1 MKNIFLLKIF
11 LFFLSLSLYSESEIE
26 FSLNSDSIW
35 RGLTQNNGNPT
46 VGAEINFSLEN
57 GFFSGAW
64 IESCCSENSSYPTRE
79 VGYLFG
85 YQKDINENLYIS
97 FNYVGTNYPDSKID
111 NYDEFEVD
119 FTFYNFGISYFIGL
133 DNFPDYFELSYSYE
147 FLNNSFN
154 LTYGD
159 FDSYRNLND
168 SNGTNY
174 SIGIDTFLKGF
185 TLSSFYYYFNAN
197 GSSDLDDDGFVF
209 SISKKTSFWK
219 SFHFHR
225 VWE

>member
-11 LFFLSLSLYSESEIE
+11 IFFLSLSTYSESEIE

-64 IESCCSENSSYPTRE
+64 IESCCSENSSYPNRE

-119 FTFYNFGISYFIGL
+119 FSFYNFGISYFIGL

-159 FDSYRNLND
+159 FDSYRNLYD

-185 TLSSFYYYFNAN
+185 TLTSFYYYFNAN

-209 SISKKTSFWK
+209 SISKKTSF
-219 SFHFHR
+219 
-225 VWE
+225 

>member
-209 SISKKTSFWK
+209 SISKKTSF
-219 SFHFHR
+219 
-225 VWE
+225 

>member
-46 VGAEINFSLEN
+46 VGAEINFSLVN

-64 IESCCSENSSYPTRE
+64 IESCCSENSSYPNRE

-97 FNYVGTNYPDSKID
+97 FNYVGSNYPDSKID

-119 FTFYNFGISYFIGL
+119 FTFYNFGKSYFIGL